1 MLICTPLST
10 NCFLILETTARARA
24 RRALGDLTYSTFAS
38 LEKLLCA
45 VRTMSAYKPILF
57 TAIVFN
63 RMKTCEAQL
72 HEFTKTIA
80 A

>member
-10 NCFLILETTARARA
+10 NCFLILETTSRVRA

-38 LEKLLCA
+38 LEKMLCA
-45 VRTMSAYKPILF
+45 VRTMSAYKSILF
-57 TAIVFN
+57 TAFVLN